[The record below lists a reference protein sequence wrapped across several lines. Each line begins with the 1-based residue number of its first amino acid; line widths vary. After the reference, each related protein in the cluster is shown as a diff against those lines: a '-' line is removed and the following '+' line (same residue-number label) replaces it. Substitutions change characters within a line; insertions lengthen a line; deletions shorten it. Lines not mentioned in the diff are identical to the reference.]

1 MNENAKK
8 PADAKPTTRL
18 DVTDLRPSARVR
30 TGLRAGEANDAQA
43 FLRLPP
49 FSAQHLPL
57 ARGKRAEEILE

>member
-30 TGLRAGEANDAQA
+30 TGLRAGEANKIEALTIKQKVTENA
-43 FLRLPP
+43 
-49 FSAQHLPL
+49 
-57 ARGKRAEEILE
+57 